1 MKILKPLLTLLF
13 FTLPFGQSWADSEL
27 KLQKVTEDVYAI
39 VGELGNRTAD
49 NLGNNATFGFVVTSE
64 GVVLIDSGG
73 TYQGA
78 QKIDQLIKQVTDK
91 PVVTVI
97 NSGGQDHRWL
107 GNGYF
112 KNRGAQIIASEAAV
126 NDQKARTQ
134 DQFIGLGNLVGD
146 EGIKGTDA
154 VYADKTFVQQFEFE
168 LGDTLF
174 ELRHSG
180 QAHTPGDSFIWLPQ
194 KKVMFTGDIV
204 QIRYSATTMQ
214 NVVTY
219 PVVIAAP
226 NPDLKL
232 LPGMTAEISFLVDQ
246 REDVLKI
253 PNAALRFFPDNI
265 QLVQES
271 DKKLL
276 EGGDRSHDEE
286 ESQQSEQTLS
296 AAETGLADRPRS
308 VSLLLAKAEA
318 LIELG
323 RPSEA
328 VSSYGLALTIDPDN
342 PRALQGLIDTQAQR
356 RKSQRL
362 KRKNKKEL

>member
-13 FTLPFGQSWADSEL
+13 FTLPFGQSWADSKL

-49 NLGNNATFGFVVTSE
+49 NLANNATFGFVVTSE

-78 QKIDQLIKQVTDK
+78 QKIDQLIQQVTDK

-154 VYADKTFVQQFEFE
+154 VYADKAFAQQFEFE
-168 LGDTLF
+168 LGDTIF
-174 ELRHSG
+174 EIRHAG

-204 QIRYSATTMQ
+204 YVERMLGVNTQSNSKSWIGVYEIMAAYQPRYLIPGHGQATDLSRA
-214 NVVTY
+214 NRDTY
-219 PVVIAAP
+219 DYLV
-226 NPDLKL
+226 
-232 LPGMTAEISFLVDQ
+232 FLRQAV
-246 REDVLKI
+246 
-253 PNAALRFFPDNI
+253 
-265 QLVQES
+265 S
-271 DKKLL
+271 DFM
-276 EGGDRSHDEE
+276 ENGGDISETSSVNQSKFNYLLNYELISGRNA
-286 ESQQSEQTLS
+286 QQVFT
-296 AAETGLADRPRS
+296 
-308 VSLLLAKAEA
+308 
-318 LIELG
+318 EL
-323 RPSEA
+323 EW
-328 VSSYGLALTIDPDN
+328 
-342 PRALQGLIDTQAQR
+342 
-356 RKSQRL
+356 
-362 KRKNKKEL
+362 E